1 MEEVNHAFEREAVE
15 TWPFLFLIVLK
26 VKMDPLREI
35 NRLYYGTILTIKEAD
50 YMLWFGIA
58 LLLIGVFLMGKSS
71 N

>member
-1 MEEVNHAFEREAVE
+1 MAF
-15 TWPFLFLIVLK
+15 PFWQKPK

-58 LLLIGVFLMGKSS
+58 LVLIGVFLIGNSS

>member
-1 MEEVNHAFEREAVE
+1 MAF
-15 TWPFLFLIVLK
+15 PFLIVLK

-35 NRLYYGTILTIKEAD
+35 NRLYYGTILTIKETD

-58 LLLIGVFLMGKSS
+58 LILIGVFLIGKSS